1 MRPVAFPWYFLHAV
15 PFLTLEDPNAKIKGS
30 RDPLG
35 VQPIWAAFGRHVVTN
50 LTTVSTSVRGF
61 TTLLLG
67 RYFAADLVDRGMATR
82 EDALDIFLRME
93 QICAYARYVG
103 HGDDGDIRGIERVKR
118 FVDEQ
123 DGRVAIQADR
133 RGMILS
139 DQKTYGL
146 WGLYSVSARRSG
158 LIPEGSLDVSPDARE
173 FVERQYVR
181 QLNGAA
187 RPLHQLLA
195 KGGILNTRG
204 KDAVF
209 VAMANMMSGE
219 LLPEEVE
226 FYAHF
231 LRDGLEVEDVDPE
244 RQARFREL
252 LETVA
257 DLNEPTG
264 RAEILNLSR
273 RARGRDKGL
282 ATRLERIAH
291 LEAFLAPSDALF
303 QHLLTQG
310 NQEPD
315 TVADGIASHWGGRV
329 PNLDR
334 SAFQDLLDEIRSI
347 VGPAIAQQMD
357 RCHAA
362 LHDGDYEEAMLALL
376 DWNQIVM
383 NDRGAAPW
391 LRYGE
396 QGRLDVRYRGNEQL
410 LPDENELN
418 ELWRNTYFIDAL
430 KSVTKQLEQ

>member
-1 MRPVAFPWYFLHAV
+1 MLFLHFV

-35 VQPIWAAFGRHVVTN
+35 IQPIWSAFGRHVVTN

-67 RYFAADLVDRGMATR
+67 RYFAAELVERGMATR

-93 QICAYARYVG
+93 QICAYAQYVG
-103 HGDDGDIRGIERVKR
+103 HGIDDDIRGIERVKK

-123 DGRVAIQADR
+123 NGRVAIQTDR

-146 WGLYSVSARRSG
+146 WGLYSVPARRSG
-158 LIPEGSLDVSPDARE
+158 LIPEGPLDVSADARE
-173 FVERQYVR
+173 FIKRHYVR
-181 QLNGAA
+181 HLNGAA
-187 RPLHQLLA
+187 RPLHRLLA

-204 KDAVF
+204 GDAVF
-209 VAMANMMSGE
+209 AAVVKIMSHE

-226 FYAHF
+226 FYARF
-231 LRDGLEVEDVDPE
+231 LRDGLDVEDVEPE
-244 RQARFREL
+244 RQRRLREL
-252 LETVA
+252 IEAVA

-264 RAEILNLSR
+264 RGEVLKLSH
-273 RARGRDKGL
+273 RARTRDRGL

-303 QHLLTQG
+303 QHLLTQDG
-310 NQEPD
+310 QDPD
-315 TVADGIASHWGGRV
+315 RVADGIASHWGGRV
-329 PNLDR
+329 PHLDR
-334 SAFQDLLDEIRSI
+334 GAFRELFDEIQSI
-347 VGPAIAQQMD
+347 VGPSIASEMD

-362 LHDGDYEEAMLALL
+362 LQSGDYNDALLALL
-376 DWNQIVM
+376 EWNRVVM
-383 NDRGAAPW
+383 NDRGGAPW

-396 QGRLDVRYRGNEQL
+396 QGRLDVRYRGSDQL
-410 LPDENELN
+410 LPDEHELN
-418 ELWRNTYFIDAL
+418 DLWRNTYFIDAL
-430 KSVTKQLEQ
+430 KSVTRQLEQ

>member
-1 MRPVAFPWYFLHAV
+1 M
-15 PFLTLEDPNAKIKGS
+15 PFLTLEDPNAKIQGS

-103 HGDDGDIRGIERVKR
+103 HGDVDDIRGIERVKR

-158 LIPEGSLDVSPDARE
+158 LIPEGSLDVSPEARE
-173 FVERQYVR
+173 FVERHYVR
-181 QLNGAA
+181 KLNGAA

-204 KDAVF
+204 RDPVF
-209 VAMANMMSGE
+209 AAMAKMMSGE

-264 RAEILNLSR
+264 RAEMLNLSR

-334 SAFQDLLDEIRSI
+334 GAFQDLLDEIRKI